1 MGVSLIAY
9 FAPVILQGVGVS
21 PSLNA
26 VLSGVLTTFFFLG
39 TIPLYWYVQPGGPQ
53 ITEKVG

>member
-9 FAPVILQGVGVS
+9 FAPVILKGVGVS
-21 PSLNA
+21 ASLNA

-39 TIPLYWYVQPGGPQ
+39 TIPLYWYVESQHLS
-53 ITEKVG
+53 TYCRKR